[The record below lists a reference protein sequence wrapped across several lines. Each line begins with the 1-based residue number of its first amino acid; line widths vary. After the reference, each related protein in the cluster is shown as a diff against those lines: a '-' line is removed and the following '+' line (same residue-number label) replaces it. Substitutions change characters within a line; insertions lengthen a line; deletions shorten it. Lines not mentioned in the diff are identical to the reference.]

1 MSDVEARPGEYDCG
15 SAGAE
20 GPEALLLP
28 ARTVWLGKTTQV
40 ARALPDRTV
49 RMIGAWCFLDHY
61 GPEDVSDSPGMRV
74 WAHPH
79 TGLQTVTW
87 LLAGEIDHAD
97 SLGSRVRVRPGELHL
112 MTAGRGIVH
121 SELSPAAKPPISFS
135 GSPRRSS
142 GERSGG
148 ELRRAVFLH
157 GLQLWLALPDSARFT
172 EPRFVSHPELPV
184 ITGNGVT
191 GIVLLGEIDGVAS
204 PADTYTPLLA
214 VDLDLEPG
222 AEITLPLTPEFEY
235 GAFTVSG
242 TADVAGT
249 RVEHDQLLYL
259 GTGRRELGL
268 RSREGGRILLLGGEP
283 FAEEIVMW
291 WNFVG
296 RDHDEVAGY
305 RQAWLDRADRF
316 PPVVDRSE
324 PVMEAPAMPSVP
336 LRPRPRRRR

>member
-1 MSDVEARPGEYDCG
+1 MSDVESRPDTYACR
-15 SAGAE
+15 AVGAD
-20 GPEALLLP
+20 GPEFLLLP

-87 LLAGEIDHAD
+87 LLEGEIDHAD

-121 SELSPAAKPPISFS
+121 SELSPADKPPIM
-135 GSPRRSS
+135 
-142 GERSGG
+142 
-148 ELRRAVFLH
+148 H

-172 EPRFVSHPELPV
+172 EPRFVSHPDLPM
-184 ITGNGVT
+184 ITGDGVS
-191 GIVLLGEIDGVAS
+191 GIVLLGELGGLVS
-204 PADTYTPLLA
+204 PAETHTPLLA
-214 VDLDLEPG
+214 VDLELSPG
-222 AEITLPLTPEFEY
+222 AAITLPARPEFEY
-235 GAFTVSG
+235 GLFAVTGSAAVSG
-242 TADVAGT
+242 V
-249 RVEHDQLLYL
+249 RVDHDQLLYL
-259 GTGRRELGL
+259 GTGRPELVL
-268 RSREGGRILLLGGEP
+268 HSESGGRVLLLGGEP

-305 RQAWLDRADRF
+305 RQEWLDRADRF
-316 PPVVDRSE
+316 PAVVDRSE
-324 PVMEAPAMPSVP
+324 RVMEAPEMPSVR
-336 LRPRPRRRR
+336 LRPRPRRSPR

>member
-1 MSDVEARPGEYDCG
+1 MSDVETRPGEYACG
-15 SAGAE
+15 SSGAD
-20 GPEALLLP
+20 GPEHLLLP

-79 TGLQTVTW
+79 TGMQTVTW

-121 SELSPAAKPPISFS
+121 SELSPADKPAIM
-135 GSPRRSS
+135 
-142 GERSGG
+142 
-148 ELRRAVFLH
+148 H
-157 GLQLWLALPDSARFT
+157 GLQLWLALPGSARFT
-172 EPRFVSHPELPV
+172 EPSFVSHPELPV
-184 ITGNGVT
+184 ITGDGVT
-191 GIVLLGEIDGVAS
+191 GIVLLGELDGVAS
-204 PADTYTPLLA
+204 PAATYTPLLA
-214 VDLDLEPG
+214 VDLELRPG
-222 AEITLPLTPEFEY
+222 ASITVPLTPEFEH

-242 TADVAGT
+242 AADVAGT
-249 RVEHDQLLYL
+249 LVEHDQLLYL
-259 GTGRRELGL
+259 GTGRQELVL
-268 RSREGGRILLLGGEP
+268 HSRDGGRVLLLGGEP
-283 FAEEIVMW
+283 FTEEIVMW

-305 RQAWLDRADRF
+305 RQAWLHRTDRF

-324 PVMEAPAMPSVP
+324 PVMEAPTMPSVP
-336 LRPRPRRRR
+336 LRPRPRRRP